1 MTLALNSPCDMHLH
15 LRDGAMLESVAP
27 LSSAQFA
34 AAVIM
39 PNLLPPVCTTGEAL
53 DYGARIRAV
62 CGESFLPLLSLF
74 FSPKLKDE
82 IAAAKQ
88 NGIRLTK
95 LYPQGVTTNS
105 AKGVSAILCEEN
117 LQIFEMLQEAGMILC
132 IHSETN
138 GFVLEREH
146 DFLPILSEIAR
157 SFPRLTIIMEHISD
171 ARSLALIES
180 FPNTFGTITL
190 HHLLFT
196 LDDLLGGAL
205 KPHLFCKPCVKL
217 PRDMQALRD
226 VAFSGNPKFCFG
238 SDSAPHLRTH
248 KECAQCGAGVFS
260 APVALPALAEL
271 FENHNA
277 LQSLSAFVCENAPKI
292 YGFTPP
298 QKLVRLRKAR
308 FDVASDYG
316 GVVSL
321 FAGESLSWILCD
333 GH

>member
-1 MTLALNSPCDMHLH
+1 MTLALHSPCDMHLH
-15 LRDGAMLESVAP
+15 VRDGAMLENVAP

-39 PNLLPPVCTTGEAL
+39 PNLLPPVCTTSEAL
-53 DYGARIRAV
+53 SYQARIRAV
-62 CGESFLPLLSLF
+62 CGESFLPLMSLF

-88 NGIRLTK
+88 AGIRLTK

-132 IHSETN
+132 IHSETS

-146 DFLPILSEIAR
+146 DFLPILAEIAR

-171 ARSLALIES
+171 ARSLELIES

-217 PRDMQALRD
+217 PRDMQALRS
-226 VAFSGNPKFCFG
+226 VAFSANPKFCFG
-238 SDSAPHLRTH
+238 SDSAPHVRTH

-271 FENHNA
+271 FDNHDA
-277 LQSLSAFVCENAPKI
+277 LQNLSAFVCENAPRI

-333 GH
+333 

>member
-157 SFPRLTIIMEHISD
+157 NFPRLTIIMEHISD
-171 ARSLALIES
+171 ARSLELIES

-277 LQSLSAFVCENAPKI
+277 LQSLSAFVCENAPRI

>member
-1 MTLALNSPCDMHLH
+1 MTLTLHSPCDMHLH
-15 LRDGAMLESVAP
+15 VRDGAMLANVAP

-39 PNLLPPVCTTGEAL
+39 PNLLPPILNTDDAL
-53 DYGARIRAV
+53 AYKSRILAIT
-62 CGESFLPLLSLF
+62 GESFLPLMSLF
-74 FSPKLKDE
+74 FSPKLTLQE
-82 IAAAKQ
+82 IRRAK
-88 NGIRLTK
+88 NAGIRLTK

-105 AKGVSAILCEEN
+105 AKGIREILCEEN
-117 LQIFEMLQEAGMILC
+117 LQIFENLQNEGFTLC

-146 DFLPILSEIAR
+146 DFLPILTEIAR
-157 SFPRLTIIMEHISD
+157 SFPKLTLIMEHISD
-171 ARSLALIES
+171 ARSLEVVQS

-205 KPHLFCKPCVKL
+205 NPHVFCKPCVKL
-217 PRDMQALRD
+217 PRDMQALRE

-260 APVALPALAEL
+260 APVALAALAEL
-271 FENHNA
+271 FENHGA
-277 LQSLSAFVCENAPKI
+277 LQSLSTFVCENAPKI
-292 YGFTPP
+292 YHFTPP
-298 QKLVRLRKAR
+298 QKVVRLRKAR
-308 FDVASDYG
+308 FDVAEEYG

-321 FAGESLSWILCD
+321 FAGKSLSWILCD
-333 GH
+333 

>member
-1 MTLALNSPCDMHLH
+1 MTLTLHSPCDMHLH

-39 PNLLPPVCTTGEAL
+39 PNLLPPVCTASEAL
-53 DYGARIRAV
+53 GYQARIRAV
-62 CGESFLPLLSLF
+62 CGESFLPLMSLF

-88 NGIRLTK
+88 DGIRLTK

-132 IHSETN
+132 VHSETS

-146 DFLPILSEIAR
+146 DFLPILAEIAR

-171 ARSLALIES
+171 ARSLELIES

-217 PRDMQALRD
+217 PRDMQALRS
-226 VAFSGNPKFCFG
+226 VAFSANPKFCFG

-271 FENHNA
+271 FDNHDA
-277 LQSLSAFVCENAPKI
+277 LQSLSAFVCENAPRI

-333 GH
+333 

>member
-15 LRDGAMLESVAP
+15 LRDGAMLENVAP

-62 CGESFLPLLSLF
+62 CGESFLPLVSLF

-157 SFPRLTIIMEHISD
+157 NFPRLIIIMEHISD
-171 ARSLALIES
+171 ARSLELIES

-277 LQSLSAFVCENAPKI
+277 LQSLSAFVCENAPRI